1 MTVTITSGPKRS
13 VLRGQRHKMYR
24 IVKNNINED
33 WFWNMIRNPMRG
45 NNYSVRNNAGKL
57 VGFAVMGKNVPREG
71 GAAYIYLIGTK
82 SGQGYGSQLMNRI
95 ISNVKARGLKYILL
109 EPITERVRTFYRRF
123 GFMNIT
129 PDLMVLNI
137 NKRKSPS
144 PPSRARPSSSS
155 ASSGQKNSV
164 RRQTPRH

>member
-1 MTVTITSGPKRS
+1 MVTITTGPKRS

-24 IVKNNINED
+24 IVKNNINEG

-45 NNYSVRNNAGKL
+45 NNYAVRNNSGKL
-57 VGFAVMGKNVPREG
+57 VGFAVMGKNVPHEG
-71 GAAYIYLIGTK
+71 GAAYIYLIGTN
-82 SGQGYGSQLMNRI
+82 SGQGYGTQLMNKI

-144 PPSRARPSSSS
+144 PPSQARPSSSRSSS
-155 ASSGQKNSV
+155 ARRSV
-164 RRQTPRH
+164 KRQTPHP

>member
-1 MTVTITSGPKRS
+1 MAISITSGPKRS

-24 IVKNNINED
+24 IVKNNINEG

-45 NNYSVRNNAGKL
+45 NNYAVRNNSGKL
-57 VGFAVMGKNVPREG
+57 VGFAVMGKNVAHEG

-82 SGQGYGSQLMNRI
+82 SGQGYGTQLMNKI

-129 PDLMVLNI
+129 PELMVLNI

-144 PPSRARPSSSS
+144 PPSQARPSSSS
-155 ASSGQKNSV
+155 LASV
-164 RRQTPRH
+164 RRRAGKTPRH